1 MSEVQVRRTGG
12 DNPGEGGVVWNY
24 VVPRSWILL
33 CSKASSEWR
42 WVGEGRAARSFRS
55 DRSSSVL
62 FSFLFFSSFLR
73 SFLFLSSF
81 FPFLFLSLFPQQWE
95 DDIAVFWGWDD
106 CTMAGL
112 GEGGMGVSISGSYLS
127 LNVLTLRCQLD
138 LRVLSNC

>member
-62 FSFLFFSSFLR
+62 FSFLPSFVLSFSFPL
-73 SFLFLSSF
+73 SFLFSFFLSS
-81 FPFLFLSLFPQQWE
+81 PNNGKMTLLFSEVGMIAQWQ
-95 DDIAVFWGWDD
+95 VWGREEWG
-106 CTMAGL
+106 CQYQ
-112 GEGGMGVSISGSYLS
+112 EV
-127 LNVLTLRCQLD
+127 TLA
-138 LRVLSNC
+138 